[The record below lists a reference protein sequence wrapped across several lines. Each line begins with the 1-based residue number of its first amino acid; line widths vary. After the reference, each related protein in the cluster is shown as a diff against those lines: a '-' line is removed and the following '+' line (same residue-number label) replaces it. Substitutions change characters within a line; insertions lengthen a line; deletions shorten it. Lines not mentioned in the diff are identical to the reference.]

1 MEQMIIAMIYLYPG
15 ALVDILRR
23 VFFKRTYRDEETSD
37 STRAAKHFVF
47 STMISVASL
56 LIYGRLAGKS
66 VANPADLLN
75 TFSATMEIPRFFL
88 ISLGMTVLFSC
99 ALEGLEEGY
108 AKLRSLR
115 LKETE
120 QMKIDRSADTWHT
133 LVYSKDFEYARSALV
148 LRIKSGAGEQVG
160 ICYSLPDNL
169 EDGIALMWSPETRAA
184 FKHDEETVADD
195 EKLLFGPVVIYCDPK
210 TGINVE
216 FFEAQK
222 LFDQIQAKQSLAG

>member
-169 EDGIALMWSPETRAA
+169 EDGIALMWSPETRMA
-184 FKHDEETVADD
+184 FKHDEETAADD

>member
-169 EDGIALMWSPETRAA
+169 EDGIALMWSPETRTA
-184 FKHDEETVADD
+184 FKHDEETDADD

>member
-1 MEQMIIAMIYLYPG
+1 MGQMIIAMIYLYPG

-88 ISLGMTVLFSC
+88 ISLSMTVLFSC

-133 LVYSKDFEYARSALV
+133 LVCSKDFEYTRSALV
-148 LRIKSGAGEQVG
+148 LRIKSGAGEQELRMVAD
-160 ICYSLPDNL
+160 CLRVLENL

-184 FKHDEETVADD
+184 FKHDEETADD
-195 EKLLFGPVVIYCDPK
+195 NEKLLFGPVVVSCDPK
-210 TGINVE
+210 PGIIVE

-222 LFDQIQAKQSLAG
+222 LFDQIQEK

>member
-133 LVYSKDFEYARSALV
+133 LVYSKDFKYARSALV

-169 EDGIALMWSPETRAA
+169 EDGIALMWSPETCAA
-184 FKHDEETVADD
+184 FKHDEETAADD

-222 LFDQIQAKQSLAG
+222 LFDQIQAGQSLAG

>member
-184 FKHDEETVADD
+184 FTHDEATAADD

-222 LFDQIQAKQSLAG
+222 LFDQIQAGQSLAG

>member
-88 ISLGMTVLFSC
+88 ISLSMTVLFSC

-133 LVYSKDFEYARSALV
+133 LVYSKDFKYARSVLV

-184 FKHDEETVADD
+184 FKHDEETDD
-195 EKLLFGPVVIYCDPK
+195 DNEKLLFGPVVVYCDPK
-210 TGINVE
+210 TGIIVE

-222 LFDQIQAKQSLAG
+222 LFDQIQEK

>member
-15 ALVDILRR
+15 SLVDILRR

-169 EDGIALMWSPETRAA
+169 EDGIALMWSPETRTA
-184 FKHDEETVADD
+184 FKHDEETAADD

>member
-88 ISLGMTVLFSC
+88 ISLSMTVLFSC

-133 LVYSKDFEYARSALV
+133 LVYSKDFKYARSVLV

-184 FKHDEETVADD
+184 FKHDEEIDD
-195 EKLLFGPVVIYCDPK
+195 DNEKLLFGPVVVYCDPK
-210 TGINVE
+210 TGIIVE

-222 LFDQIQAKQSLAG
+222 LFDQIQEK

>member
-88 ISLGMTVLFSC
+88 ISLSMTVLFSC
-99 ALEGLEEGY
+99 ALERLEEGY

-133 LVYSKDFEYARSALV
+133 LVYSKDFEYTRSALV
-148 LRIKSGAGEQVG
+148 LRIKSGVGEQVG

-184 FKHDEETVADD
+184 FKHDEETADD
-195 EKLLFGPVVIYCDPK
+195 NEKLLFGPVVVYCDPK
-210 TGINVE
+210 TGIIVE

-222 LFDQIQAKQSLAG
+222 LFDQIQEKQSLAG

>member
-108 AKLRSLR
+108 AKLRSIKTAQEENR
-115 LKETE
+115 
-120 QMKIDRSADTWHT
+120 KICRSVDSWHT
-133 LVYSKDFEYARSALV
+133 LVYGKEFEETRSALA
-148 LRIKSGAGEQVG
+148 LRIRKGEKEQIG
-160 ICYSLPDNL
+160 ICYSLPGTFEEGIILFRTKETEEALKKN
-169 EDGIALMWSPETRAA
+169 EDDA
-184 FKHDEETVADD
+184 
-195 EKLLFGPVVIYCDPK
+195 LLFGPVAVYYDTK
-210 TGINVE
+210 TETFVE
-216 FFEAQK
+216 FYNAAK
-222 LFDQIQAKQSLAG
+222 LIEKINEKDKKESLVV

>member
-1 MEQMIIAMIYLYPG
+1 
-15 ALVDILRR
+15 
-23 VFFKRTYRDEETSD
+23 
-37 STRAAKHFVF
+37 
-47 STMISVASL
+47 MISVASL

-88 ISLGMTVLFSC
+88 ISLGMTVLVSC

-169 EDGIALMWSPETRAA
+169 EDGIALMWSPETRTA
-184 FKHDEETVADD
+184 FKHDEETAADD
-195 EKLLFGPVVIYCDPK
+195 EKLLFGPVVIY
-210 TGINVE
+210 
-216 FFEAQK
+216 
-222 LFDQIQAKQSLAG
+222 

>member
-133 LVYSKDFEYARSALV
+133 LVYSKDFKYARSALV

-184 FKHDEETVADD
+184 FKHDEETATDD

-222 LFDQIQAKQSLAG
+222 LFDQIQAGQSLAG

>member
-120 QMKIDRSADTWHT
+120 QMKIDRSDM
-133 LVYSKDFEYARSALV
+133 Y
-148 LRIKSGAGEQVG
+148 
-160 ICYSLPDNL
+160 
-169 EDGIALMWSPETRAA
+169 PEFWT
-184 FKHDEETVADD
+184 H
-195 EKLLFGPVVIYCDPK
+195 EKL
-210 TGINVE
+210 N
-216 FFEAQK
+216 
-222 LFDQIQAKQSLAG
+222 